1 MDRYTR
7 IHAINKVLKEYF
19 EDNPNQG
26 PIPAKEFMELFVE
39 KGIFNQDSK
48 GGLPIRKLL
57 RELDSEN
64 RLSDI
69 PYAIGEMK
77 KKNKNW
83 FFAKP
88 QTNIQV
94 RLEPIDDS
102 NSTTHITNETTSK
115 KRVGRMDSDEYY
127 VIELC
132 NEVLGLK
139 ASQQHRFDFLV
150 GDSGTKLPVDAY
162 YEDLNLVVEYL
173 ESQHTLSTP
182 FFDNKKTVSGVSRG
196 EQRRLYDERRRVE
209 LPKHGINLVS
219 ISYNDFG
226 TTKRLKR
233 NYNLD
238 IEVVRTK
245 LSDYIKKKKS

>member
-7 IHAINKVLKEYF
+7 IQAINKVLKEYF
-19 EDNPNQG
+19 EENPTQK

-39 KGIFNQDSK
+39 NGIFNQDSN

-64 RLSDI
+64 RLSYI

-77 KKNKNW
+77 RKNKNW
-83 FFAKP
+83 FFIKP
-88 QTNIQV
+88 QTSIQG
-94 RLEPIDDS
+94 RLEPIDNS
-102 NSTTHITNETTSK
+102 KSTTHITNETTSK

-150 GDSGTKLPVDAY
+150 GDSGT
-162 YEDLNLVVEYL
+162 
-173 ESQHTLSTP
+173 
-182 FFDNKKTVSGVSRG
+182 
-196 EQRRLYDERRRVE
+196 
-209 LPKHGINLVS
+209 
-219 ISYNDFG
+219 
-226 TTKRLKR
+226 
-233 NYNLD
+233 
-238 IEVVRTK
+238 
-245 LSDYIKKKKS
+245 

>member
-7 IHAINKVLKEYF
+7 IQAINKVLKEYF
-19 EDNPNQG
+19 EENPNQK
-26 PIPAKEFMELFVE
+26 PIPAKEFMGLFIK
-39 KGIFNQDSK
+39 KGIFNQDSRD
-48 GGLPIRKLL
+48 GLPIRKLL

-77 KKNKNW
+77 GKNKNW

-88 QTNIQV
+88 QTNIQGS
-94 RLEPIDDS
+94 LEPID
-102 NSTTHITNETTSK
+102 NSKPTTHITNDTTSK

-173 ESQHTLSTP
+173 ESQHTISTP
-182 FFDNKKTVSGVSRG
+182 FFDKKKTVSGVSRG
-196 EQRRLYDERRRVE
+196 EQ
-209 LPKHGINLVS
+209 
-219 ISYNDFG
+219 
-226 TTKRLKR
+226 
-233 NYNLD
+233 
-238 IEVVRTK
+238 
-245 LSDYIKKKKS
+245 

>member
-1 MDRYTR
+1 MDRYTC
-7 IHAINKVLKEYF
+7 IQAINKVLKEYF
-19 EDNPNQG
+19 EENPNKK
-26 PIPAKEFMELFVE
+26 PIPTKEFMGLFIK
-39 KGIFNQDSK
+39 KGIFNQDSR

-57 RELDSEN
+57 RELDSKN

-77 KKNKNW
+77 EVNKNW
-83 FFAKP
+83 FFIKP
-88 QTNIQV
+88 QTSIQG
-94 RLEPIDDS
+94 RLEPIDKS
-102 NSTTHITNETTSK
+102 KPTTYATKDTINQK
-115 KRVGRMDSDEYY
+115 LGGRMNSDEYY
-127 VIELC
+127 VIGLC

-139 ASQQHRFDFLV
+139 ASQQHRFDFFV

-173 ESQHTLSTP
+173 ESQHTQSTP
-182 FFDNKKTVSGVSRG
+182 LFDKKETVSGVSRG

-209 LPKHGINLVS
+209 LPKHGINIVS

-226 TTKRLKR
+226 TKKQLQR
-233 NYNLD
+233 NHDLD

>member
-1 MDRYTR
+1 MERNTR
-7 IHAINKVLKEYF
+7 IQAINKVLKEYF
-19 EDNPNQG
+19 EDYPNQES
-26 PIPAKEFMELFVE
+26 ILAKEFMGIFIK
-39 KGIFNQDSK
+39 KGIFNQDHK
-48 GGLPIRKLL
+48 GGLPLRNLL

-69 PYAIGEMK
+69 PYAHRETTGNK
-77 KKNKNW
+77 KW
-83 FFAKP
+83 FFTKP
-88 QTNIQV
+88 QSNVQC
-94 RLEPIDDS
+94 RLEPID
-102 NSTTHITNETTSK
+102 NSKSAKQATNDTTCK
-115 KRVGRMDSDEYY
+115 KQSGRMDSDEYY
-127 VIELC
+127 VIGLC

-162 YEDLNLVVEYL
+162 YEDLNLVVEYW
-173 ESQHTLSTP
+173 ESQHTVSTP
-182 FFDNKKTVSGVSRG
+182 FFDKKKTVSCISRG

-233 NYNLD
+233 NHDLD
-238 IEVVRTK
+238 IEVVRSK
-245 LSDYIKKKKS
+245 LSDYIK

>member
-1 MDRYTR
+1 MERNTR
-7 IHAINKVLKEYF
+7 IQAINKALKEYF
-19 EDNPNQG
+19 EVNPNQG
-26 PIPAKEFMELFVE
+26 PILAKEFMSLFIK
-39 KGIFNQDSK
+39 KGIFNKDNK
-48 GGLPIRKLL
+48 GGLPLRSLL

-64 RLSDI
+64 KLSDI
-69 PYAIGEMK
+69 PYVRKEPYGNEK
-77 KKNKNW
+77 W
-83 FFAKP
+83 FFIKP
-88 QTNIQV
+88 QSNIQG
-94 RLEPIDDS
+94 RLEPID
-102 NSTTHITNETTSK
+102 NSKPSTLTAKDTTCK
-115 KRVGRMDSDEYY
+115 KQGGRVDSDEYY
-127 VIELC
+127 VVGLC

-182 FFDNKKTVSGVSRG
+182 FFDKKKTVSGVSRG

-209 LPKHGINLVS
+209 LPKHGINIVS

-233 NYNLD
+233 NHDLD

-245 LSDYIKKKKS
+245 LSDYIKKAKS

>member
-7 IHAINKVLKEYF
+7 IQAINKVLKEYF
-19 EDNPNQG
+19 EENPNQK
-26 PIPAKEFMELFVE
+26 PIPAKEFMGLFIK
-39 KGIFNQDSK
+39 KGIFNQDSRD
-48 GGLPIRKLL
+48 GLPIRKLL

-77 KKNKNW
+77 RENKNW

-102 NSTTHITNETTSK
+102 KSTTHITNETTSK

-162 YEDLNLVVEYL
+162 YEDLNLVVE
-173 ESQHTLSTP
+173 
-182 FFDNKKTVSGVSRG
+182 
-196 EQRRLYDERRRVE
+196 
-209 LPKHGINLVS
+209 
-219 ISYNDFG
+219 
-226 TTKRLKR
+226 
-233 NYNLD
+233 
-238 IEVVRTK
+238 
-245 LSDYIKKKKS
+245 